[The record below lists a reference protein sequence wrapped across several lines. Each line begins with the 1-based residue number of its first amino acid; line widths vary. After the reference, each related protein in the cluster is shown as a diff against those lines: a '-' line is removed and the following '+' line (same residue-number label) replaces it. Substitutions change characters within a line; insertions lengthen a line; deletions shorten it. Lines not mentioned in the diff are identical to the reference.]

1 MSMFR
6 QGIIAAFVLG
16 TMLNAWV
23 LIGAAGGYKYYGN
36 VFPLD
41 VTGAT
46 QSALWIEIG
55 LSLLAIAAW
64 CLSRGKKVR

>member
-1 MSMFR
+1 MFR

-46 QSALWIEIG
+46 QFALWIEIG